1 MSQQLYLWVLD
12 KENENTDLHADVHSS
27 PQLEI
32 TQMLLLLN
40 CGVGEDSGDQTN
52 QS

>member
-1 MSQQLYLWVLD
+1 M
-12 KENENTDLHADVHSS
+12 KTCHHKDLHADVHRS
-27 PQLEI
+27 LEVEI

-40 CGVGEDSGDQTN
+40 CGVGEDSGDQTS